1 MIKADVP
8 QDVTEYKEQ
17 FFLGMTGR
25 QLVCVVLMLVLAVI
39 TFLFGRSFISTDIL
53 MYLIILEVAPLA
65 AVGFLKYNGM
75 GIEKIAVKVTDF
87 YFGCQ
92 RRKMSYLPPEVEIH
106 DKVRDI
112 NISYISAIRKSELKE
127 LKKKRKEATRSAKK
141 SKRKKLVK
149 CQTIT

>member
-25 QLVCVVLMLVLAVI
+25 QLVCVVLMLILAVA
-39 TFLFGRSFISTDIL
+39 TFLFGRNFVTSDIL
-53 MYLIILEVAPLA
+53 VYLIILEVAPLA

-75 GIEKIAVKVTDF
+75 GIEKIAVKVIDF

-92 RRKMSYLPPEVEIH
+92 RRKMKYLPPETEIH
-106 DKVRDI
+106 DLVREI
-112 NISYISAIRKSELKE
+112 YISELEKERKTEIKE
-127 LKKKRKEATRSAKK
+127 QKKKLKSAAKTAK
-141 SKRKKLVK
+141 
-149 CQTIT
+149 

>member
-25 QLVCVVLMLVLAVI
+25 QLVCVVLMLILAVV
-39 TFLFGRSFISTDIL
+39 TFLFGRNFVTSDIL
-53 MYLIILEVAPLA
+53 VYLVILEVAPLA

-75 GIEKIAVKVTDF
+75 GIEKIAAKVMDY

-92 RRKMSYLPPEVEIH
+92 RRKMKYLPPETEIH
-106 DKVRDI
+106 DFVREI
-112 NISYISAIRKSELKE
+112 YISELEKERRSEIKE
-127 LKKKRKEATRSAKK
+127 QKKKLRSAAKTAK
-141 SKRKKLVK
+141 
-149 CQTIT
+149 

>member
-25 QLVCVVLMLVLAVI
+25 QLVCVVLMLILAVA
-39 TFLFGRSFISTDIL
+39 TFLFGRNFVTSDIL
-53 MYLIILEVAPLA
+53 VYLIILEVAPLA

-75 GIEKIAVKVTDF
+75 GIEKIAAKVIDY

-92 RRKMSYLPPEVEIH
+92 RRKMKYLPPEMEIH
-106 DKVRDI
+106 DLVREI
-112 NISYISAIRKSELKE
+112 YISELEKERRSEIKE
-127 LKKKRKEATRSAKK
+127 QKKKLKSAAKTAK
-141 SKRKKLVK
+141 
-149 CQTIT
+149 